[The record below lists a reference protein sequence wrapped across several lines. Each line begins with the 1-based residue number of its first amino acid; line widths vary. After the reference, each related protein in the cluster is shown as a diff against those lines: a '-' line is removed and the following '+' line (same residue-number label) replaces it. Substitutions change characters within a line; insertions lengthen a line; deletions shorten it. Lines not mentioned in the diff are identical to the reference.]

1 MVYGRMVAAIGLAGA
16 IFISLAPFLQLRSLT
31 YFFLL
36 IRAIIL
42 VQSFNLIAGYV
53 GYVSFGHVVFFGIGG
68 YITAILVW
76 KAGLASYYYIPV
88 LLGGL
93 GSAGAAALFGAP
105 LLKLRGAYFAIATLA
120 LNEAVRVVIHNI
132 PAEFGGGSFG
142 IPLPTMR
149 KPMSAYYAILGVA
162 VLMVACLYL
171 LMRSRYGVVL
181 KAIREDED
189 TATVMGI
196 NAPRYKVRAFSLS
209 AFFMGLAGGL
219 DLQFTGY
226 IYPEAAFNIET
237 NVEVIAM
244 TMLGGG
250 GTIAGP
256 VLGAVILYVIGD
268 YFWAKLPF
276 FHLIVLGL
284 ALAII
289 VLFFRR
295 GIMGTLE
302 DRIAALRGKLI

>member
-1 MVYGRMVAAIGLAGA
+1 MVYGRTVAALGLAGA
-16 IFISLAPFLQLRSLT
+16 IFIALAPFLHLRSPT
-31 YFFLL
+31 FYFLL

-42 VQSFNLIAGYV
+42 AQSFNLVAGYV

-76 KAGLASYYYIPV
+76 KTGLASYYYIPI

-93 GSAGAAALFGAP
+93 GSAGAAALFGVP
-105 LLKLRGAYFAIATLA
+105 LLKLRGGYFAIATLA
-120 LNEAVRVVIHNI
+120 LNEALRVVILNI
-132 PAEFGGGSFG
+132 PVKLGGGSFG
-142 IPLPTMR
+142 IPLPAMR
-149 KPMSAYYAILGVA
+149 KPMFAYYSLLGVA
-162 VLMVACLYL
+162 VLMLVCLYVL
-171 LMRSRYGVVL
+171 VRSRYGVVL

-209 AFFMGLAGGL
+209 ALFMGLAGGL

-226 IYPEAAFNIET
+226 IYPEAAFNIDT
-237 NVEVIAM
+237 NIEVMAM
-244 TMLGGG
+244 TMLGGA

-256 VLGAVILYVIGD
+256 VLGTVLLYIIAD

-295 GIMGTLE
+295 GIIGTLE
-302 DRIAALRGKLI
+302 SRIAALRGRVI